1 VNKRLVL
8 FACFLTVFVAYAVRY
23 GYGILLPDMLNSL
36 GITKTD
42 AGIIFSSF
50 LIAYTVGSPIC
61 GFISDRYG
69 SRWMLSTFVIAMG
82 VGAFL
87 MSRVT
92 TILQASL
99 FFALAGLGASACW
112 APVVALA
119 QKWTSHERRGMTVA
133 FIDIGSALSII
144 VMATFVPFIV
154 NKYDWQ
160 AGWMV
165 LGAVTAA
172 AGVLNFFVIKN
183 PPGLKPPVEGNKS
196 VRPKASRLSLRVL
209 LRSSKFWL
217 FGLGY
222 LFTGVAV
229 TVPFTFLTTYAVQ
242 ELSYTHAIAA
252 NVMTL
257 LGIGAIAS
265 KLIIGPLSDK
275 TGRLKMMLFCGL
287 FLGLGAL
294 GMSFHHIATL
304 FIATFIFSMGYGAV
318 WAMYAAAASDYFDR
332 EASGTIVGIW
342 TVFLGIGLAAA
353 PVISGWLADITG
365 TLTWSFVLGGAGG
378 ILSVILLIPLWKNDP
393 VKVNP
398 SGA

>member
-23 GYGILLPDMLNSL
+23 GYGILLPDMLDSL

-82 VGAFL
+82 LGAFF

-99 FFALAGLGASACW
+99 FFALAGIGAAACW

-119 QKWTSHERRGMTVA
+119 QKWTRHERRGMTIA
-133 FIDIGSALSII
+133 FIDIGSALSI
-144 VMATFVPFIV
+144 VAMASFVPFIV
-154 NKYDWQ
+154 RKYDWQ
-160 AGWMV
+160 AGWMI
-165 LGAVTAA
+165 LGIVTVA
-172 AGVLNFFVIKN
+172 AGVLNFLVIKN
-183 PPGLKPPVEGNKS
+183 PPGVVPPVGDNKS
-196 VRPKASRLSLRVL
+196 VRPKTADIALPSL
-209 LRSSKFWL
+209 LRSRKFWL

-242 ELSYTHAIAA
+242 ELSYSHTVAA

-257 LGIGAIAS
+257 LGLGAIAS

-287 FLGLGAL
+287 CLGLGAL
-294 GMSFHHIATL
+294 GMSLHYIVTL
-304 FIATFIFSMGYGAV
+304 FMATFIFSMGYGAV

-332 EASGTIVGIW
+332 ESSGTIVGIW

-353 PVISGWLADITG
+353 PVISGWLADATG
-365 TLTWSFVLGGAGG
+365 TLTWSFVLGGGG
-378 ILSVILLIPLWKNDP
+378 GVLSVILLVPLWKKDR
-393 VKVNP
+393 
-398 SGA
+398 A